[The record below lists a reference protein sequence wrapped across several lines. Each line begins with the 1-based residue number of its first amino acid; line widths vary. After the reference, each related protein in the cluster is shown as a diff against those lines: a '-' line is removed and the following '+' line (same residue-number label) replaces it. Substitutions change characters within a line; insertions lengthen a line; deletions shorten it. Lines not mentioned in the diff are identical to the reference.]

1 MTTMRRRRRGGR
13 GRVRARA
20 RVAARRAVRIVTGG
34 NRKVASASRPRG
46 LRRRLETRAR
56 RHRFANANGFFRLRF
71 SARRRKRRR
80 KRRVA
85 RVIRRA
91 SRRREARLFKNAFL
105 RLFFDTA
112 LRVHRARRYVARGS
126 RGRREGRP
134 PGTEDRSERRRL
146 RFASRRRRRRRRR
159 ASRARRLGPFGFLFF
174 APGFPARVP
183 QLEHER
189 DARAVA
195 HASLQREVQFSGPE
209 RLEPREREHRRAEAR
224 HLFAAFSRGRSL
236 VPHADPRHLLVHVLA
251 RQDQLRA
258 LHPVRVG
265 GHGARGAHE
274 ARVAHL
280 HRGDQAGDAERA
292 GLRLRRGSRRKR
304 EGMTEGMTEGQSRTR
319 RLAWTRRAERRARR
333 RTLMFDPDLRSITRL
348 GGDAPDA
355 GGDAIAP
362 TSRLARLPMKPH
374 LSVRPMTKIEIETA
388 R

>member
-13 GRVRARA
+13 RRVRARA
-20 RVAARRAVRIVTGG
+20 RVAARRAVRIVTGE
-34 NRKVASASRPRG
+34 NRKVASASWPRG

-56 RHRFANANGFFRLRF
+56 RHQFANANGFFRLR
-71 SARRRKRRR
+71 
-80 KRRVA
+80 
-85 RVIRRA
+85 RRA

-134 PGTEDRSERRRL
+134 LGTEDRSERRRL

-304 EGMTEGMTEGQSRTR
+304 EGMTEGQSRTR